1 MLDFTTLAKAMDLK
15 RKGPSSNIEDPKG
28 FLDYMEAEYDELVL
42 SGFGSGS
49 DMLLESIL
57 IQDSMLDIEEMQ
69 IPITTIEMLDRGE

>member
-15 RKGPSSNIEDPKG
+15 RKGPDSDIAEQKG
-28 FLDYMEAEYDELVL
+28 FLDNMEVKYDELVL